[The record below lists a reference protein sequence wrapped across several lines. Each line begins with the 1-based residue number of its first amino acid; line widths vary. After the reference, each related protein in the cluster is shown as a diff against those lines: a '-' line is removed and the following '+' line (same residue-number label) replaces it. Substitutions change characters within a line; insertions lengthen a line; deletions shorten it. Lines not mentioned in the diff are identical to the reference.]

1 VDHQVQRECIPQGG
15 AINASLDAEK
25 AALQKEVSQLKCHLG
40 PHPELLKIKAENTG
54 PRRGDD
60 LITELQSPNFSLRES
75 TERKV
80 VDKILL
86 LMKDKNGEVQNQAVK
101 W

>member
-1 VDHQVQRECIPQGG
+1 MGSDDQDFRFM
-15 AINASLDAEK
+15 
-25 AALQKEVSQLKCHLG
+25 AL
-40 PHPELLKIKAENTG
+40 N
-54 PRRGDD
+54 D
-60 LITELQSPNFSLRES
+60 LITELQSPNFSLEES

-80 VDKILL
+80 VDKVLL

>member
-1 VDHQVQRECIPQGG
+1 M
-15 AINASLDAEK
+15 
-25 AALQKEVSQLKCHLG
+25 
-40 PHPELLKIKAENTG
+40 G